1 MKAYYRV
8 RTEYD
13 ESGFASCKI
22 DGIRWS
28 FVDPDTEIRQHR
40 SVLIVRRYFENDADA
55 EKYVK
60 GRMGGYASRKDV
72 ICSN

>member
-13 ESGFASCKI
+13 KSGFASCCT

-28 FVDPDTEIRQHR
+28 FVDPDTEIRQHG

-60 GRMGGYASRKDV
+60 GRMGGRKEM
-72 ICSN
+72 SYES